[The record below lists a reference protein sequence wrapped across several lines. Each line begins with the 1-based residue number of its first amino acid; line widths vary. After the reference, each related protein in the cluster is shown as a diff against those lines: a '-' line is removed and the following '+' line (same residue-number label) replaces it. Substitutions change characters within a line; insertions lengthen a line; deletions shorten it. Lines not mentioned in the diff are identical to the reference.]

1 MFSEKEETS
10 SMMNPPELPGCVAE
24 GHLLLNVAEG
34 SIVDWGPQGTPK
46 LIESKVSYPW
56 VNNDKAI
63 STYGSQPLIWHAV
76 GLAPPE
82 PRLDHCPIYDEIW
95 KMPMA

>member
-1 MFSEKEETS
+1 M
-10 SMMNPPELPGCVAE
+10 
-24 GHLLLNVAEG
+24 
-34 SIVDWGPQGTPK
+34 
-46 LIESKVSYPW
+46 SYPW

-63 STYGSQPLIWHAV
+63 STYGSQPLIWHAI
-76 GLAPPE
+76 GLASPE